1 MSERVVAAY
10 RWRWV
15 ALAALLLAEAM
26 NLLDSTIVQVAT
38 PAIRADLGGS
48 AADMQWFSTAY
59 TLPFAL
65 LLITGGRLGDI
76 AGRRRVFRIGVTGF
90 LGASVACA
98 LAPSVGM
105 LIGFRVVQGAAAAAV
120 IPQTIGL
127 IRAMFDGEESDGE
140 EMSKALGSIGPV
152 MGLAAVCGPVL
163 GGVLTHADLFGSSWR
178 AAFLVNVP
186 LSAAVL
192 AVAPLLIED
201 HAPARPSLDPIGTAL
216 AMLGTALIVYPLIGA
231 DTAHLPMGTWGAIGL
246 GLAVIAGFG
255 LHQRRSAGLGR
266 SSLVETSLF
275 AHRAFPAALV
285 TSTLFFAVTT
295 GLMFVVVLHLQ
306 LGLGTD
312 VRTAGLT
319 MVPWSVGLAVSSWV
333 AGAYLV
339 PRHGRR
345 VMFAGL
351 ATLAIGVLAAVA
363 VYHAAG
369 STGYPTP
376 LLGALGVAGLGVG
389 MFTPSFFTTAL
400 KPLRPQ
406 EIGSAAGLLN
416 AVQQLGATLG
426 VAVLG
431 SVYFD
436 GVRSGS
442 PGSAVQVTFWVAGGL
457 LVASF
462 LSTLLMTTVN
472 PRLQDHPSGSK
483 EALLDL
489 DS

>member
-1 MSERVVAAY
+1 MSVHVSSPPRAAY

-48 AADMQWFSTAY
+48 GSDMQWFSTAY

-76 AGRRRVFRIGVTGF
+76 AGRRLVFRIGVAGF
-90 LGASVACA
+90 LAASLACA
-98 LAPSVGM
+98 LADSVGA
-105 LIGFRVVQGAAAAAV
+105 LICFRAVQGAAAAAI

-127 IRAMFDGEESDGE
+127 IRAMFDGE

-152 MGLAAVCGPVL
+152 MGLAAVCGPIL
-163 GGVLTHADLFGSSWR
+163 GGVLTQADLFGSSWR
-178 AAFLVNVP
+178 STFLVNVP
-186 LSAAVL
+186 LCVAVL
-192 AVAPLLIED
+192 AVAPTLIED
-201 HAPARPSLDPIGTAL
+201 HAPRRPSLDPTGTAL

-231 DTAHLPMGTWGAIGL
+231 GTAHVSTGNWVAIGI
-246 GLAVIAGFG
+246 GLAAVFGFG
-255 LHQRRSAGLGR
+255 LQQRRRARLGR

-275 AHRAFPAALV
+275 AHRAFPAALM

-306 LGLGTD
+306 LGVGAD
-312 VRTAGLT
+312 ARTAGLT
-319 MVPWSVGLAVSSWV
+319 MTPWSVCLAVSSWV

-339 PRHGRR
+339 PRYGRR

-351 ATLAIGVLAAVA
+351 ATLGVGIVAAIA
-363 VYHAAG
+363 VYHAA
-369 STGYPTP
+369 SPMAYLTP
-376 LLGALGVAGLGVG
+376 LLGALGAAGLGVG
-389 MFTPSFFTTAL
+389 VFTPSFFTAAL
-400 KPLRPQ
+400 KPLKPQ

-431 SVYFD
+431 SVYLN
-436 GVRSGS
+436 GSTAGS
-442 PGSAVQVTFWVAGGL
+442 PGGAIQVTCCVAGGL

-462 LSTLLMTTVN
+462 LSAALMTGAE
-472 PRLQDHPSGSK
+472 PQLQDLHPGSK
-483 EALLDL
+483 DALLDL
-489 DS
+489 DL

>member
-1 MSERVVAAY
+1 MSERVAAAY

-48 AADMQWFSTAY
+48 ASDMQWFSTAY

-76 AGRRRVFRIGVTGF
+76 AGRRRVFRIGVIGF
-90 LGASVACA
+90 LSGSVACA
-98 LAPSVGM
+98 LAPSAGA
-105 LIGFRVVQGAAAAAV
+105 LIGCRVMQGAAAAV
-120 IPQTIGL
+120 IIPQTIGL
-127 IRAMFDGEESDGE
+127 IRAMFDGA
-140 EMSKALGSIGPV
+140 EMSKALGSIGPT

-186 LSAAVL
+186 LCAAVL
-192 AVAPLLIED
+192 AIAPILIED
-201 HAPARPSLDPIGTAL
+201 HAPKRPSLDPTGTAL
-216 AMLGTALIVYPLIGA
+216 ATLGTALIVYPLIGA
-231 DTAHLPMGTWGAIGL
+231 DTAHLSMGTWGAIGL
-246 GLAVIAGFG
+246 GLAVVAGFG
-255 LHQRRSAGLGR
+255 LHQRHSARLGR

-319 MVPWSVGLAVSSWV
+319 MAPWSVCLAVSSWV

-339 PRHGRR
+339 PRYGRW

-351 ATLAIGVLAAVA
+351 ATLTLGVLAAIA
-363 VYHAAG
+363 AYHAAG
-369 STGYPTP
+369 PTAYPTP
-376 LLGALGVAGLGVG
+376 LLGALGIAGLGVG

-400 KPLRPQ
+400 KPLKPQ
-406 EIGSAAGLLN
+406 EVGSAAGLLN
-416 AVQQLGATLG
+416 AVQQLGSTLG

-436 GVRSGS
+436 GSRSGS

-472 PRLQDHPSGSK
+472 PRLQDHHPGGK
-483 EALLDL
+483 EALLHL